1 MSREADP
8 DGRHGTGRSGVL
20 TKLGRHAHGPAA
32 ESGQA
37 AQAADHFPPPVAEA
51 GCGPGELFSSVPD
64 PSAAAFFD
72 VDNTL
77 LRGASIYHFARGLAA
92 RKLFGPTDLARITL
106 SQIAFRLRGFE
117 DPSHIDAA
125 REAALA
131 FVAGH
136 RVDDIVTL
144 GEEIYDDTIADRIWA
159 GTRDLT
165 RRHLLAGQRVYL
177 VTATPVELATI
188 LARRLG
194 LTGALGTV
202 AETDDG
208 VYTGR
213 LVGGLLHGP
222 AKATAIV
229 SLADREGLDLS
240 KCSAYSDSANDLPM
254 LELVGH
260 PNVVNPDGELLRAA
274 RSRGWPVY
282 EFRSARRATLVA
294 LPVAAGAGAVAGGM
308 AAGLAIRRRRTSG

>member
-1 MSREADP
+1 MSREAAPNGGHGAGQSGAGP
-8 DGRHGTGRSGVL
+8 DSP
-20 TKLGRHAHGPAA
+20 PAA
-32 ESGQA
+32 E
-37 AQAADHFPPPVAEA
+37 AADRVPCAPDPSAAAFGRVPCA
-51 GCGPGELFSSVPD
+51 PD

-92 RKLFGPTDLARITL
+92 RKMFGPTDLARLTL
-106 SQIAFRLRGFE
+106 SQVAFRLRGVE

-136 RVDDIVTL
+136 RVDDIVSL

-165 RRHLLAGQRVYL
+165 RRHLQAGQRVWL

-202 AETDDG
+202 AETADG

-222 AKATAIV
+222 AKAAAIV
-229 SLADREGLDLS
+229 ALAGREGLDLS
-240 KCSAYSDSANDLPM
+240 RCSAYSDSANDLPM

-260 PNVVNPDGELLRAA
+260 PNVVNPDAELLRAA
-274 RSRGWPVY
+274 RSRGWPVH
-282 EFRSARRATLVA
+282 EFRSARKALVA

-308 AAGLAIRRRRTSG
+308 AAGLALRRRRTGS

>member
-8 DGRHGTGRSGVL
+8 DARRDADRPGGDLDIS
-20 TKLGRHAHGPAA
+20 AADDAA
-32 ESGQA
+32 ERVPCA
-37 AQAADHFPPPVAEA
+37 
-51 GCGPGELFSSVPD
+51 PD

-106 SQIAFRLRGFE
+106 SQVAFRLRGVE
-117 DPSHIDAA
+117 DPGHIDAA

-144 GEEIYDDTIADRIWA
+144 GEQIYDETIADRIWA

-165 RRHLLAGQRVYL
+165 RRHLRAGERVWL

-202 AETDDG
+202 AETADG

-222 AKATAIV
+222 AKAAAIV
-229 SLADREGLDLS
+229 NLAAREGLDLTR
-240 KCSAYSDSANDLPM
+240 CSAYSDSANDLPM

-260 PNVVNPDGELLRAA
+260 PNVVNPDAELLRTA
-274 RSRGWPVY
+274 RSRGWPVH
-282 EFRSARRATLVA
+282 EFRSARRATLVV
-294 LPVAAGAGAVAGGM
+294 LPVAAGAGAVAG
-308 AAGLAIRRRRTSG
+308 AAGLALRRRRTGT